1 MAGLAAGTTESLFA
15 VTPFESIKT
24 QLIDDQKRKHPR
36 MRGFLPGVAVIAREK
51 GIRGFF
57 QGFVPTTA
65 RQAANNA
72 ARFGTYTSLKQSY
85 QSYYGQEKKISS
97 IASFGIGAIA
107 GIVTV

>member
-1 MAGLAAGTTESLFA
+1 MFA

-24 QLIDDQKRKHPR
+24 QLIDDRKRAQPR
-36 MRGFLPGVAVIAREK
+36 MRGFIHGSAVIARER

-57 QGFVPTTA
+57 QGFIPTTA

-72 ARFGTYTSLKQSY
+72 VRFGTYSSLKQGI
-85 QSYYGQEKKISS
+85 QRYYEPEKKLGS
-97 IASFGIGAIA
+97 IESFCIGAVA